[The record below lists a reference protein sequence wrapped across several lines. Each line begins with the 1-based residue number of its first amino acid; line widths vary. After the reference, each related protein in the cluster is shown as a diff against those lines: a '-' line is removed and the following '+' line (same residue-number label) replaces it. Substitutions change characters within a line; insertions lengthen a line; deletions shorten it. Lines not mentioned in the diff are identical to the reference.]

1 MAFDGVVTY
10 HLKKELNQLLVN
22 GRIRKI
28 YQPEKDE
35 IRLLINQGK
44 SKYHLLLSVNPS
56 NPRAYLSENL
66 KENPSSPPNFCMS
79 LRKYLL
85 NGTITQ
91 ISQYKTDRLLKFSI
105 LKNNEFNEPVIR
117 TLLLELMGR
126 NSNLI
131 LLDEDDRILD
141 SLKKVGSSSSR
152 YRQILPG
159 RDYIYP
165 PENNRHSFL
174 EFSSERFS
182 DLFLSLKDQS
192 LETFFIKA
200 FLGISPALAKE
211 ISYRAGLDPKKE
223 IEALNKKQEQF
234 LIEAFDE
241 VISLLTT
248 KSQPRIYFN
257 RRRPFDF
264 STIPLHH
271 LEQDYSFESYDSLS
285 SMLETY
291 YFKKDKILR
300 FKNKSA
306 SLSQQLESLYK
317 KHQKKLKNLQ
327 EDLIK
332 AQKGEKFRIW
342 GDLVTANIYQIEKG
356 MDKIKV
362 INYHDPAQTIIE
374 IPLKSNRTPSQNA
387 QAYYKRYNKSKS
399 AIHYLKPYIKETK
412 EKEYYLGSLLNS
424 LDQSTELE
432 ELDEIQDEFYRS
444 EFNKKPKT
452 KKKTKKNVI
461 SSPYHYLSSEG
472 FHIVV
477 GKNNYQN
484 DLISTKLGK
493 NDDCWLHVKDL
504 PGSHVLVIASGRF
517 INEQTLLEAGNLA
530 AWYSKARGSSKIQVD
545 YVEYKYLKKPTRAKP
560 GMVIFT
566 NQRTMLVSPNL
577 AFIESLERLEKPF
590 LG

>member
-1 MAFDGVVTY
+1 MAFDGVTTY

-35 IRLLINQGK
+35 IRLLVNQGK
-44 SKYHLLLSVNPS
+44 FKYHLLLSVNPS
-56 NPRAYLSENL
+56 NPRAYLTENL
-66 KENPSSPPNFCMS
+66 KENPSAPPNFCMS

-85 NGTITQ
+85 NGTITE
-91 ISQYKTDRLLKFSI
+91 IMQYKTDRILKFSI
-105 LKNNEFNEPVIR
+105 LKNNEFNDPVVR

-131 LLDEDDRILD
+131 LLDENDRILD
-141 SLKKVGSSSSR
+141 SLKKVGTSSSR

-165 PENNRHSFL
+165 PENNRLSFL
-174 EFSSERFS
+174 EFSPAHFKEM
-182 DLFLSLKDQS
+182 LSMLSDQS
-192 LETFFIKA
+192 IESFLIKA

-211 ISYRAGLDPKKE
+211 VSYRAGLDSQKE
-223 IEALNKKQEQF
+223 ITSLSKKQEQF

-241 VISLLTT
+241 VIALITE
-248 KSQPRIYFN
+248 KSWPRIYFK
-257 RRRPFDF
+257 RRRPLDF

-271 LEQDYSFESYDSLS
+271 LQQDYPFELYQSLS
-285 SMLETY
+285 SMLEIY

-327 EDLIK
+327 GDLSK

-356 MDKIKV
+356 MDKIDV
-362 INYHDPAQTIIE
+362 VNYHDPEGKSIE
-374 IPLKSNRTPSQNA
+374 IPLKSNRSPSENA

-399 AIHYLKPYIKETK
+399 AIRYLKPYIQETK

-424 LDQSTELE
+424 LDQSTELA
-432 ELDEIQDEFYRS
+432 ELDEIQDEFNRS
-444 EFNKKPKT
+444 EFNKKPKP
-452 KKKTKKNVI
+452 KKKAKKNVI

-484 DLISTKLGK
+484 DLISTKLGE
-493 NDDCWLHVKDL
+493 NEDCWLHVKDL
-504 PGSHVLVIASGRF
+504 PGSHVLVIANGQF
-517 INEQTLLEAGNLA
+517 ISEQTLLEAGNLA
-530 AWYSKARGSSKIQVD
+530 AWYSKARGSSKIPVD
-545 YVEYKYLKKPTRAKP
+545 YVEYKYIKKPPKAKP
-560 GMVIFT
+560 GMIIFT
-566 NQRTMLVSPNL
+566 NQRTMVVSPDLNL
-577 AFIESLERLEKPF
+577 IESIERLEKPF
-590 LG
+590 MR